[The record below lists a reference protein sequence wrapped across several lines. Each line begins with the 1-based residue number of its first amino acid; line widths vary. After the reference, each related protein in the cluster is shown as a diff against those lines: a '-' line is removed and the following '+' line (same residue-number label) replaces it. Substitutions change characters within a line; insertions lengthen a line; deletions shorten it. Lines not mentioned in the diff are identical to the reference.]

1 VQVSLTSRSP
11 TRSTLSRALAERRAR
26 GNSAPSATQFERTS
40 RLEPDGSRGVSDCC
54 TPKGY
59 RQIFS
64 EKNAGAEARR
74 YRRKGLD
81 GTSRRIFEFIKKRG
95 VEGKTLLE
103 VGGGIG
109 AIEIELLKAGMA
121 QAVNVE
127 LTPTYEAAAGELLG
141 ESGLADRV
149 ERRVMD
155 FAEAG
160 TEVETAD
167 VVVMNRVICCY
178 PDMPK
183 LAGAA
188 AERARDVL
196 VMSFPNDRW
205 WTRLGLTLAN
215 FGFRVIRMQF
225 RVFLH
230 SPELI
235 LAAVEQHGFKTRL
248 SERGLLWQVTALER
262 TQPTA

>member
-1 VQVSLTSRSP
+1 MS
-11 TRSTLSRALAERRAR
+11 
-26 GNSAPSATQFERTS
+26 N
-40 RLEPDGSRGVSDCC
+40 CC

-64 EKNAGAEARR
+64 EKNARSEARR
-74 YRRKGLD
+74 YRRTGLD
-81 GTSRRIFEFIKKRG
+81 GTSRRIADLLRERG
-95 VEGKTLLE
+95 LEGRTLLE

-109 AIEIELLKAGMA
+109 AIEIELLKAGVVR
-121 QAVNVE
+121 AVNVE
-127 LTPTYEAAAGELLG
+127 LTPTYEAAAGELLL
-141 ESGLADRV
+141 ETGLADRV
-149 ERRVMD
+149 ERKVMD

-160 TEVETAD
+160 TEVDAAD
-167 VVVMNRVICCY
+167 FVVMNRVICCY

-188 AERARDVL
+188 AERTKRML

-205 WTRLGLTLAN
+205 WTRLGLTFAN

-230 SPELI
+230 PPEQI
-235 LAAVEQHGFKTRL
+235 VAVVERHGFKTKFTD
-248 SERGLLWQVTALER
+248 RGLLWQVTALER
-262 TQPTA
+262 TA